1 MPVSRSSVTPAVDR
15 DESLADAFR
24 SVNRLLRQAA
34 VQSLARWEITPSQF
48 RALRV
53 LMHHGAL
60 RPSVLSEKLGI
71 APRSTTEV
79 LDGLEAKGLIER
91 RPDPQDRRATLVG
104 PTEQG
109 SVVGEQIRQAR
120 GNESE
125 RVFAKLS
132 PDDRAELARILATL
146 LG

>member
-1 MPVSRSSVTPAVDR
+1 MPMSARRAVDR

-34 VQSLARWEITPSQF
+34 MQSLARWEITPSQF
-48 RALRV
+48 RALRM

-79 LDGLEAKGLIER
+79 LDGLETKGLIER
-91 RPDPQDRRATLVG
+91 RPDPQDRRATLVA
-104 PTEQG
+104 PTDHG
-109 SVVGEQIRQAR
+109 TVVGDQIREAR

-125 RVFAKLS
+125 RVFAKLT
-132 PDDRAELARILATL
+132 PDDRAQLTRILTTL
-146 LG
+146 LD